1 MMACALFA
9 DDPPCSAATCPEM
22 RASEWQYLCA
32 AHEPPKSCCA
42 IDYCCHTLDW
52 CATALT
58 STKLF
63 PSRLGLGTE
72 TLSAQ
77 AQIRKM
83 TEVFR
88 RVYRIFAHAWFSH
101 RDVFWRVESKTG
113 LYLLF
118 KTVCDEYRL
127 IPEDNYTIPPEAEGI
142 ETTPVA
148 TRAAPTILQRDL
160 PDLEPAGNSTLA
172 SGNTTKRHRH
182 TMSHDRSVSV
192 STVIHEEVE
201 EDEDGEQPTGHGPL
215 LLTRVETVRH
225 EDGPT
230 TQQEQER
237 DHEQEQEIPAEDP
250 PPYPEDSAVEQSEK
264 AQLKEEV
271 ATDPDVDA
279 GEASTSDS
287 TTEAET
293 TDEKDTTQY
302 PSSDPPSYADIAS
315 AASTSETSPDT
326 ASTSATIEE
335 STTDSTIPVEAES
348 TETPEHSSTKDV
360 VEDSEPKTETE
371 DNEASAK
378 ESSVEAEDEAAPG
391 PAEVANADAAD
402 ETEATKTV
410 AD

>member
-1 MMACALFA
+1 
-9 DDPPCSAATCPEM
+9 
-22 RASEWQYLCA
+22 
-32 AHEPPKSCCA
+32 
-42 IDYCCHTLDW
+42 
-52 CATALT
+52 
-58 STKLF
+58 
-63 PSRLGLGTE
+63 
-72 TLSAQ
+72 
-77 AQIRKM
+77 M

-148 TRAAPTILQRDL
+148 TRAAPTILQREL
-160 PDLEPAGNSTLA
+160 PDLEPVGNSTLA

-201 EDEDGEQPTGHGPL
+201 EDEDSAQPTGHGPL
-215 LLTRVETVRH
+215 LLTRVETARH
-225 EDGPT
+225 EDGSA
-230 TQQEQER
+230 TQQEQEQ

-250 PPYPEDSAVEQSEK
+250 PPYPEDSDVEQSEK
-264 AQLKEEV
+264 PQLQEE
-271 ATDPDVDA
+271 ATPNPETDA
-279 GEASTSDS
+279 GEVSISNP
-287 TTEAET
+287 TTEAEAA
-293 TDEKDTTQY
+293 DEKDTSEY

-315 AASTSETSPDT
+315 AASTSETPNDA
-326 ASTSATIEE
+326 ASTSTTTEE
-335 STTDSTIPVEAES
+335 ATTDSTLPVEAES
-348 TETPEHSSTKDV
+348 TKTPEHNSTKEV
-360 VEDSEPKTETE
+360 VEDSESKTETE
-371 DNEASAK
+371 DNKVPAN
-378 ESSVEAEDEAAPG
+378 ESSVEAEDDDAPG

>member
-1 MMACALFA
+1 
-9 DDPPCSAATCPEM
+9 
-22 RASEWQYLCA
+22 
-32 AHEPPKSCCA
+32 
-42 IDYCCHTLDW
+42 
-52 CATALT
+52 
-58 STKLF
+58 
-63 PSRLGLGTE
+63 
-72 TLSAQ
+72 
-77 AQIRKM
+77 M

-391 PAEVANADAAD
+391 SAEVANADAAD

>member
-1 MMACALFA
+1 
-9 DDPPCSAATCPEM
+9 
-22 RASEWQYLCA
+22 
-32 AHEPPKSCCA
+32 
-42 IDYCCHTLDW
+42 
-52 CATALT
+52 
-58 STKLF
+58 
-63 PSRLGLGTE
+63 
-72 TLSAQ
+72 
-77 AQIRKM
+77 M

-148 TRAAPTILQRDL
+148 TRAAPTILQREL
-160 PDLEPAGNSTLA
+160 PDLESAGNSTLA

-201 EDEDGEQPTGHGPL
+201 EDEDSAQPTGHGPL
-215 LLTRVETVRH
+215 LLTRVETARH
-225 EDGPT
+225 EDGPE
-230 TQQEQER
+230 TQQEEEQ

-264 AQLKEEV
+264 SHLQEE
-271 ATDPDVDA
+271 TTTNSETDA
-279 GEASTSDS
+279 GEASTSNP
-287 TTEAET
+287 TTEAEAA
-293 TDEKDTTQY
+293 DEKDTSEY
-302 PSSDPPSYADIAS
+302 PLSDPPSYADIAS
-315 AASTSETSPDT
+315 AASTSETPNDA
-326 ASTSATIEE
+326 ASSSAAVEE
-335 STTDSTIPVEAES
+335 STTDPTLPVEAEPA
-348 TETPEHSSTKDV
+348 ETPEHNSTKEV
-360 VEDSEPKTETE
+360 VEDSESKTETE
-371 DNEASAK
+371 DNEVPAK
-378 ESSVEAEDEAAPG
+378 ESSVEAEDDDAPG